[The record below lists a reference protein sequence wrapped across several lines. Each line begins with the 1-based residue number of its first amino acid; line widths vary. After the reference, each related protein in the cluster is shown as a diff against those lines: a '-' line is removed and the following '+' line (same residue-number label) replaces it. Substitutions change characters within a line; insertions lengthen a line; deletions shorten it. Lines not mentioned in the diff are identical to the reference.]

1 MFLRR
6 FFLSLV
12 IVSLLTSGCTH
23 GLMRGSVA
31 MKVSDT
37 EAHVCI
43 DNSEAKVG
51 ERVTLYK
58 NKCPSKASA
67 SRLGLSSERCE
78 KVYLGQ
84 GTITEILNQ
93 HYSVVKFDPGVS
105 FEEGTFIE
113 KR

>member
-6 FFLSLV
+6 FFLFLV
-12 IVSLLTSGCTH
+12 ALLVFSGCTH

-43 DNSEAKVG
+43 DDSEAKVG
-51 ERVTLYK
+51 ERVSLYK
-58 NKCPSKASA
+58 NKCSNSTT
-67 SRLGLSSERCE
+67 SGRLGLSKQRCE
-78 KVYLGQ
+78 KAYLGQ

>member
-12 IVSLLTSGCTH
+12 ALPLFLSGCTH

-58 NKCPSKASA
+58 NKCPSKANS

-78 KVYLGQ
+78 KLYLGQ

-93 HYSVVKFDPGVS
+93 HYSVVKFDPGVL